1 MAMAPVKGQMR
12 FLHLE
17 DNAND
22 QLLVREMLHG
32 DGLLGEMVAVSTSSE
47 FENALHRQPFDLIIS
62 DFSLPSF
69 DGLKALAIARKI
81 SPHTPFI
88 FFSGTIGEEVAVES
102 LRNGATDYV
111 LKQRPQRLVGAVRS
125 ALRMKGERMRMT
137 QMEGELR
144 QMEERLRIVARASN
158 DVVWEWD
165 IPNDKVWFS
174 ENFQDILGYHREEIG
189 SSLQRWQS
197 LIHPDD
203 RDRVVASLTAAVAG
217 SGRVW
222 WSEHRVRRANG
233 SYLNVYDRA
242 SIVYSDDRKPLR
254 MVGIKIDMTERK
266 KSEEKIL
273 EQAELLDKAQDAIIV
288 CDLDRAILYWNKGAQ
303 RIYGW
308 SAGEALGKNVRE
320 LFFHDKIPSQLAEA
334 AKSLDETGEWTGE
347 LSEFTKNNLPVVVQ
361 ARATLIR
368 DERGVAKSLL
378 IINTDITERKQLEEQ
393 FLRAQRLESLGA
405 LVGGIAHDLNNA
417 LVPIMVGVDILRQQP
432 LSPDAESMVHTM
444 ETSARRSSEMV
455 QQMLVFARGGEKNKT
470 IIHMNQLLKEMAKI
484 VADTFP
490 KNIRL
495 RLHADKALW
504 PVSGFPTQLHQIL
517 LNLCVNARDAM
528 PDGGT
533 LTFTGENV
541 VLPQQEATR
550 HKMAPGNFVCV
561 SVADTGTGI
570 PPDVMEKLFQPFFT
584 TKGKKGTGL
593 GLSTCQNIVRSHNGF
608 ITVQSKPGAGARFE
622 VYFPA
627 CEEASV
633 NTASVPRPP
642 PPSGRG
648 ERILVV
654 DDEEA
659 ILAIT
664 RAALENYGY
673 EVLVAN
679 SGLEAVNYFE
689 ESRPPVSLLLTDWA
703 MPLMDGA
710 AAVKAIRKIQ
720 PNLKVIFMSGS
731 EGGVEALIPKV
742 EMDAFIGKPFTNEN
756 LLETI
761 HDVLSRKA

>member
-1 MAMAPVKGQMR
+1 MATAFLKRPMR

-32 DGLLGEMVAVSTSSE
+32 DGLLGEMTVVSTSSD
-47 FENALHRQPFDLIIS
+47 FENALHREPFDLIIS

-69 DGLKALAIARKI
+69 DGLKALAIARQI
-81 SPHTPFI
+81 TPQTPFI

-111 LKQRPQRLVGAVRS
+111 LKQRPQRLVGAVRN
-125 ALRMKGERMRMT
+125 ALRMKEERSRVT
-137 QMEGELR
+137 RIEGELH

-165 IPNDKVWFS
+165 IPRNKLWFS
-174 ENFQDILGYHREEIG
+174 ENFQDVFGYSREEIG
-189 SSLQRWQS
+189 SSLVRWQS
-197 LIHPDD
+197 LIHPED
-203 RDRVVASLTAAVAG
+203 RDRVVAGLTAAVAAG
-217 SGRVW
+217 GRVW
-222 WSEHRVRRANG
+222 WSEHRVRRDSGA
-233 SYLNVYDRA
+233 YLDIYDRA
-242 SIVYSDDRKPLR
+242 SIIYGNGRKPVR
-254 MVGIKIDMTERK
+254 VVGMAIDMTERK
-266 KSEEKIL
+266 KSEEKIR

-288 CDLDRAILYWNKGAQ
+288 CNLDRSIVYWNKGAE

-308 SAGEALGKNVRE
+308 SAGEALGKNVRQ
-320 LFFHDKIPSQLAEA
+320 LFFRERLPTEA
-334 AKSLDETGEWTGE
+334 CKSLEENGEWMGE
-347 LSEFTKNNLPVVVQ
+347 LSEFTKNNLSVVVQ

-368 DERGVAKSLL
+368 DERGVGKSLL

-417 LVPIMVGVDILRQQP
+417 LVPIMVGVDILRMQP
-432 LSPDAESMVHTM
+432 LSPDAESMVRTM
-444 ETSARRSSEMV
+444 ESSARRSSEMV
-455 QQMLVFARGGEKNKT
+455 QQMLVFARGGEKDKT
-470 IIHMNQLLKEMAKI
+470 IIHANQLVKEMAKI
-484 VADTFP
+484 IADTFP
-490 KNIRL
+490 KSIRC
-495 RLHADKALW
+495 RMQVDKNLW

-533 LTFTGENV
+533 LTLTGENV
-541 VLPQQEATR
+541 NLPRQEAER
-550 HKMAPGNFVCV
+550 YKMAPGNFVCL
-561 SVADTGTGI
+561 SVADTGTGMSAE
-570 PPDVMEKLFQPFFT
+570 VREKLFQPFFT

-593 GLSTCQNIVRSHNGF
+593 GLSTCQNIAKSHNGF
-608 ITVQSKPGAGARFE
+608 ITLQSKPGAGTRFE
-622 VYFPA
+622 VYLPA
-627 CEEASV
+627 SEESSV
-633 NTASVPRPP
+633 KSALTPKPL

-664 RAALENYGY
+664 RAALDNYGY
-673 EVLVAN
+673 EVLVAR
-679 SGLEAVNYFE
+679 SGSEAINYFAE
-689 ESRPPVSLLLTDWA
+689 NRPPVSLLITDWA

-710 AAVKAIRKIQ
+710 TAVKAIRKIQ
-720 PNLKVIFMSGS
+720 PDLKVIFMSGS

-742 EMDAFIGKPFTNEN
+742 KMDAFIPKPFTNET
-756 LLETI
+756 LLETV
-761 HDVLSRKA
+761 HNVLLKK